1 VTAVTYLQLREVVPV
16 NAALPAQP
24 RVIER
29 AGIYATGYVVFAVG
43 WAVVLLGSFLPLV
56 TSPDGPLTDN
66 RVADQTLLPQAA
78 AVMLLLT
85 VRGLWRRWDSA
96 GFVHLTTL
104 LSFLLI
110 LCTVAEYEQR
120 TWEGLMPTARFLEGG
135 SAIVNR
141 GSGYLVV
148 MTALCVV
155 FVAALILSSR
165 IWRARHR
172 PTATAARPGR

>member
-1 VTAVTYLQLREVVPV
+1 MPV
-16 NAALPAQP
+16 NEALPAQP

-43 WAVVLLGSFLPLV
+43 WAVVLLGSFLPFV
-56 TSPDGPLTDN
+56 TSPDGPISDS
-66 RVADQTLLPQAA
+66 RVADQTVLPPAA
-78 AVMLLLT
+78 AVMLVLT
-85 VRGLWRRWDSA
+85 LRGLWRRWDSA

-104 LSFLLI
+104 LSFLLLLSTAI
-110 LCTVAEYEQR
+110 EYEQR

-135 SAIVNR
+135 SATVNR
-141 GSGYLVV
+141 GSGYFVV

-155 FVAALILSSR
+155 FVAAFILSSR

-172 PTATAARPGR
+172 PGTT